1 MSKKS
6 YSGETSSTNQK
17 LSLHQLKGRK
27 WKLFSE
33 QAANILEDIDDNP
46 STDISSIASTIRK
59 STPSVM
65 QLNIADRNL
74 YGLHPETD
82 QFAAVICN
90 HCSAV
95 VKPQGL
101 YNHIERRHD
110 GQASD
115 STKAYKN
122 VHRRL
127 SATPPKQPKC
137 EKRRRYSMTK
147 INEHE
152 IIEHNTTTPA
162 SSAAA
167 TTTIGQHV
175 ETVMVPSIELSTD
188 AVESKQIDDNW
199 SSSTTVTQQP
209 MDIDTPTL
217 SISANDEH
225 CKVPNEFVCHV
236 RIESSYY
243 PDLES
248 GGTSTFVDTEKLLP
262 EIEIF
267 TQDLEDYSNV
277 VPTTN
282 VDANNVNVNVVYE
295 TEQHLTTTPDNTNMM
310 MDTNEKLT
318 DEQVVDIETI
328 DMTEEIEDEQQ
339 YVQHIITNTT
349 TNNNIGT
356 TSTTKISRPKNI
368 NARMLAEWDCYGKV
382 SISTAPPGIS
392 DDQTNDDD
400 WDSGCDSDL
409 EDPNDVAG
417 IFETNSFSEIFGDSR
432 ILPTSDCFIKS
443 SISGSGDRNEDGG
456 GGGGEQTTSG
466 GDKEN
471 TSDSP
476 RKWSSKTVMTS
487 KPLQSNCFGM
497 RKIGGGCMLS
507 RNILSM
513 GQLTN
518 TSTNDCFVFNGTSGG
533 IKRKIEKRGVRTDIS
548 LIIEKVKAHIAQKQ
562 RANATN

>member
-6 YSGETSSTNQK
+6 HLHGGESSSSSANQK

-33 QAANILEDIDDNP
+33 QAANILDDIDDNSP
-46 STDISSIASTIRK
+46 STDISSIVSTIRK

-65 QLNIADRNL
+65 QLNISDRNL

-90 HCSAV
+90 HCSAI

-110 GQASD
+110 GQSSD
-115 STKAYKN
+115 STKVYKN

-162 SSAAA
+162 TA
-167 TTTIGQHV
+167 TTTVIA
-175 ETVMVPSIELSTD
+175 P
-188 AVESKQIDDNW
+188 VESVIMPSTVESTKSIDDNW
-199 SSSTTVTQQP
+199 SPSSSTVIHQQP

-217 SISANDEH
+217 STSSSNDEQ

-243 PDLES
+243 PDLEQS
-248 GGTSTFVDTEKLLP
+248 STSTFVDTEKLLP

-277 VPTTN
+277 VPEI
-282 VDANNVNVNVVYE
+282 VDANNVSVEYQ
-295 TEQHLTTTPDNTNMM
+295 TEQPNLALTDDTMI

-318 DEQVVDIETI
+318 DEHVVDIETV
-328 DMTEEIEDEQQ
+328 DMTEENDDEP
-339 YVQHIITNTT
+339 YVQHSTTNAVNTGVTCTT
-349 TNNNIGT
+349 TRA
-356 TSTTKISRPKNI
+356 TKLSRPKNI

-382 SISTAPPGIS
+382 PKQMTIATATVIAG
-392 DDQTNDDD
+392 DDNNDD

-443 SISGSGDRNEDGG
+443 SISGNGDD
-456 GGGGEQTTSG
+456 GGEQTTTSGGG

-476 RKWSSKTVMTS
+476 RKWNSKTVMTA

-533 IKRKIEKRGVRTDIS
+533 MKRKIEKRGVRTDVA